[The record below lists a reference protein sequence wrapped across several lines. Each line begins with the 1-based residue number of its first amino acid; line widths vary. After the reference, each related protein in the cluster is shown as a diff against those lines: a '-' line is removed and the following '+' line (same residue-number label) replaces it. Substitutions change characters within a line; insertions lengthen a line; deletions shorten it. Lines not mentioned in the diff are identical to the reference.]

1 MNAEQHIRVG
11 VGVTIIKEGKI
22 LLGKR
27 KNAHGEGQW
36 ATPGGH
42 LEHMES
48 FKDCV
53 LREIAEECGVEVEN
67 IRFQYLANLKD
78 YPPKHYCH
86 IGMLADWKSGEP
98 KVLEPNKCEEWKWF
112 DTDNIP
118 ENLFVSSRW
127 ALDALKEGFIYKDA

>member
-42 LEHMES
+42 LEYMES

-98 KVLEPNKCEEWKWF
+98 QVLEPDKCEEWKWF
-112 DTDNIP
+112 DMDNIP
-118 ENLFVSSRW
+118 ENIFVSSRW